1 MFALAKSRERLTA
14 HLMTNEDSANKNKK
28 VKLSGRR
35 DEDPYETFKQYLD
48 GMQRKEQNEQRLK
61 KLLT

>member
-28 VKLSGRR
+28 VKLPGRR
-35 DEDPYETFKQYLD
+35 DEDPYETFK
-48 GMQRKEQNEQRLK
+48 
-61 KLLT
+61 